1 MASLLTESDIN
12 SVKILFR
19 SLHETFYRSIIVFKE
34 PIRTL
39 TNNQN
44 TSRGYAGFGPPVS
57 TNIVETYTP
66 VSGDFLG
73 IIEYKDDQIE
83 NEFIAGKTS
92 IPEGEVRLEVLQN
105 VHDYIQSGHTE
116 SIYFD
121 DTHFNVKSGPSIS
134 DFQGFRTF
142 AYKLEKTN

>member
-1 MASLLTESDIN
+1 VPLKLVSIVKGKFISKKDHIIGYSLGTSDLTEAKKRRDLANLEWGEHFEKASEALL
-12 SVKILFR
+12 S
-19 SLHETFYRSIIVFKE
+19 
-34 PIRTL
+34 
-39 TNNQN
+39 
-44 TSRGYAGFGPPVS
+44 G
-57 TNIVETYTP
+57 ETYTP